1 MTARGKEEQTPDP
14 RRLIAL
20 LADPG
25 RLRVFA
31 ALVLAPKQGARP
43 QDLAKSANVPVR
55 DVIKTLIRLDEAGLA
70 VRLTEQ
76 PDGSGAS
83 RAASQSQSQSGSGT
97 GSGTKS
103 GSGSGGGA
111 DTELSIGLDDGDPS
125 DDRWRAVPET
135 LRSATE
141 ANARQADNALPP
153 EPVVRDPGTASLL
166 RGFFARGR
174 LTHVPAA
181 HAKRMV
187 VLDYLA
193 QSFEPG
199 VRYEETKV
207 NRILGKFHDDYA
219 ALRRYLVDAGFLSR
233 SENMYW
239 RSGGSVGL

>member
-1 MTARGKEEQTPDP
+1 MTARGNDEQIPDP

-31 ALVLAPKQGARP
+31 ALVLAPKQGARAG
-43 QDLAKSANVPVR
+43 DLAKSANVPLR

-76 PDGSGAS
+76 PDGL
-83 RAASQSQSQSGSGT
+83 AASPATPQAGAGAGT
-97 GSGTKS
+97 
-103 GSGSGGGA
+103 A
-111 DTELSIGLDDGDPS
+111 AGLDDSDPS
-125 DDRWRAVPET
+125 NDRWRARPET
-135 LRSATE
+135 LRAATE
-141 ANARQADNALPP
+141 ANPRQADTALPL
-153 EPVVRDPGTASLL
+153 EPVVRDPSTASLL

-199 VRYEETKV
+199 VRYEEMKV

-239 RSGGSVGL
+239 RTGGSVGL

>member
-1 MTARGKEEQTPDP
+1 MTARGKDEQIPDP

-31 ALVLAPKQGARP
+31 ALVLAPKQGARA
-43 QDLAKSANVPVR
+43 QDLAKTANVPVR

-70 VRLTEQ
+70 VRLIEQ
-76 PDGSGAS
+76 PDGL
-83 RAASQSQSQSGSGT
+83 AAAQPGI
-97 GSGTKS
+97 
-103 GSGSGGGA
+103 GGGA
-111 DTELSIGLDDGDPS
+111 GSGFDDDDPS
-125 DDRWRAVPET
+125 DDRWRAVAET
-135 LRSATE
+135 LRAATE
-141 ANARQADNALPP
+141 ANPRQSDNALPP
-153 EPVVRDPGTASLL
+153 EPVVRDPTTASLL

>member
-1 MTARGKEEQTPDP
+1 MTARGKDELIPDP
-14 RRLIAL
+14 RKLIAL

-43 QDLAKSANVPVR
+43 QDLSKTANVPLR
-55 DVIKTLIRLDEAGLA
+55 DAIRTLIRLDEAGLA

-83 RAASQSQSQSGSGT
+83 A
-97 GSGTKS
+97 
-103 GSGSGGGA
+103 GGA
-111 DTELSIGLDDGDPS
+111 AAGSSAAPGAGVGSDDGDPS
-125 DDRWRAVPET
+125 EDRWRAVPDT
-135 LRSATE
+135 LRAATE
-141 ANARQADNALPP
+141 ANARQADTALPP

-199 VRYEETKV
+199 MRYEETKV
-207 NRILGKFHDDYA
+207 NRILEKFHDDYA

-233 SENMYW
+233 SENMY
-239 RSGGSVGL
+239 

>member
-1 MTARGKEEQTPDP
+1 MTARGREEQTPDP

-76 PDGSGAS
+76 PGGPGAS
-83 RAASQSQSQSGSGT
+83 NAASQSGSR
-97 GSGTKS
+97 TKS
-103 GSGSGGGA
+103 GSGGGT
-111 DTELSIGLDDGDPS
+111 DTELSIGLNDGDPS

-141 ANARQADNALPP
+141 ANTRQADNALPP

>member
-1 MTARGKEEQTPDP
+1 MTARGKDELTPDP
-14 RRLIAL
+14 RKLIAL

-43 QDLAKSANVPVR
+43 QDLSKTANVPVR
-55 DVIKTLIRLDEAGLA
+55 DVIRTLIRLDEAGLA

-76 PDGSGAS
+76 PDGSGAP
-83 RAASQSQSQSGSGT
+83 AAGAAAGSGAAP
-97 GSGTKS
+97 GAGTS
-103 GSGSGGGA
+103 P
-111 DTELSIGLDDGDPS
+111 DDGDPS
-125 DDRWRAVPET
+125 EDRWRAVPET
-135 LRSATE
+135 LRAATE
-141 ANARQADNALPP
+141 ANIRQADTALPP

-199 VRYEETKV
+199 VHYEESKV

-219 ALRRYLVDAGFLSR
+219 ALRRYLVDDGFLSR
-233 SENMYW
+233 AENMYW
-239 RSGGSVGL
+239 RSGGSIGL

>member
-1 MTARGKEEQTPDP
+1 MTARGKDEQIPDP

-70 VRLTEQ
+70 VRLTEG
-76 PDGSGAS
+76 PDGLGAPG
-83 RAASQSQSQSGSGT
+83 AA
-97 GSGTKS
+97 
-103 GSGSGGGA
+103 
-111 DTELSIGLDDGDPS
+111 EDGDPS
-125 DDRWRAVPET
+125 DDRWRATAET
-135 LRSATE
+135 LRLATE
-141 ANARQADNALPP
+141 ANTRQADTALPP
-153 EPVVRDPGTASLL
+153 EPVVRDPGTVSLL
-166 RGFFARGR
+166 RGFFASGR
-174 LTHVPAA
+174 LTHVPSA

>member
-1 MTARGKEEQTPDP
+1 MTARGKDEQIPDP

-31 ALVLAPKQGARP
+31 ALVLAPKQGARA

-55 DVIKTLIRLDEAGLA
+55 DVIKTLIRLNEAALA

-76 PDGSGAS
+76 PDG
-83 RAASQSQSQSGSGT
+83 
-97 GSGTKS
+97 
-103 GSGSGGGA
+103 
-111 DTELSIGLDDGDPS
+111 LDAS
-125 DDRWRAVPET
+125 DDRWRALPET
-135 LRSATE
+135 LRAATE
-141 ANARQADNALPP
+141 ANTRQADSALPP
-153 EPVVRDPGTASLL
+153 EPLVQDPGTASLL
-166 RGFFARGR
+166 RGFFAHGR

-199 VRYEETKV
+199 VHYEEAKV
-207 NRILGKFHDDYA
+207 NRILGNFHDDYA

-239 RSGGSVGL
+239 RTGGSVGL

>member
-31 ALVLAPKQGARP
+31 ALVLASKQGARP

-70 VRLTEQ
+70 VRLTQQ
-76 PDGSGAS
+76 PGGLGAS
-83 RAASQSQSQSGSGT
+83 EAGAAD
-97 GSGTKS
+97 
-103 GSGSGGGA
+103 GA
-111 DTELSIGLDDGDPS
+111 GAEAAAGLDDGDPS

-135 LRSATE
+135 LRTATE
-141 ANARQADNALPP
+141 ANTRQADNALPP

>member
-76 PDGSGAS
+76 PGGPGAS
-83 RAASQSQSQSGSGT
+83 KVAAARSGSGT
-97 GSGTKS
+97 EFGS
-103 GSGSGGGA
+103 GSGSGT
-111 DTELSIGLDDGDPS
+111 DTELSIGLNDGDPS

-141 ANARQADNALPP
+141 ANTRQADNALPP

>member
-1 MTARGKEEQTPDP
+1 MTARGKDEQTPDP

-70 VRLTEQ
+70 VRLTAQ
-76 PDGSGAS
+76 PGGSGAS
-83 RAASQSQSQSGSGT
+83 GAGDGVDSGAGT
-97 GSGTKS
+97 S
-103 GSGSGGGA
+103 A
-111 DTELSIGLDDGDPS
+111 GLGDGDPS

-141 ANARQADNALPP
+141 GNTRQADTALPP
-153 EPVVRDPGTASLL
+153 EPVVRDPGTLSLL

-199 VRYEETKV
+199 VHYEETKV
-207 NRILGKFHDDYA
+207 NRILGNFHDDYA

>member
-1 MTARGKEEQTPDP
+1 MTARGKDEQIPDP

-31 ALVLAPKQGARP
+31 ALVLAPKQGARA

-55 DVIKTLIRLDEAGLA
+55 DVIKTLIRLNEAGLA

-76 PDGSGAS
+76 PDG
-83 RAASQSQSQSGSGT
+83 
-97 GSGTKS
+97 
-103 GSGSGGGA
+103 
-111 DTELSIGLDDGDPS
+111 LDAS
-125 DDRWRAVPET
+125 DDRWRALPET
-135 LRSATE
+135 LRAATE
-141 ANARQADNALPP
+141 ANTRQADSALPP
-153 EPVVRDPGTASLL
+153 EPVVQDPGTASLL

-199 VRYEETKV
+199 VHYEEAKV
-207 NRILGKFHDDYA
+207 NRILGNFHDDYA

-239 RSGGSVGL
+239 RTGGSVGL

>member
-1 MTARGKEEQTPDP
+1 MTARGKDEQIPDP

-31 ALVLAPKQGARP
+31 ALVLAPKQGARAR
-43 QDLAKSANVPVR
+43 DLAKSANVPVR

-70 VRLTEQ
+70 VRL
-76 PDGSGAS
+76 PAPP
-83 RAASQSQSQSGSGT
+83 
-97 GSGTKS
+97 
-103 GSGSGGGA
+103 
-111 DTELSIGLDDGDPS
+111 DGDPS
-125 DDRWRAVPET
+125 EDHWRAVPEA

-141 ANARQADNALPP
+141 ANSRQADTALPP
-153 EPVVRDPGTASLL
+153 EPVVQDPGTVSVL

-199 VRYEETKV
+199 VQYEEAKV

-219 ALRRYLVDAGFLSR
+219 ALRRYLVDAGYLSR
-233 SENMYW
+233 SENIYW
-239 RSGGSVGL
+239 RTGGSVGL

>member
-1 MTARGKEEQTPDP
+1 MTARGKDEQIPDP

-31 ALVLAPKQGARP
+31 ALVLAPKQGARA

-76 PDGSGAS
+76 PDGL
-83 RAASQSQSQSGSGT
+83 AASPAAPRAGAGT
-97 GSGTKS
+97 AS
-103 GSGSGGGA
+103 A
-111 DTELSIGLDDGDPS
+111 AGLDDGDPS
-125 DDRWRAVPET
+125 EDRWRALPET
-135 LRSATE
+135 LRAATD
-141 ANARQADNALPP
+141 ANTRQADSALPP
-153 EPVVRDPGTASLL
+153 EPVVQDPGTASLL

-199 VRYEETKV
+199 VHYEEAKV
-207 NRILGKFHDDYA
+207 NRILGNFHDDYA
-219 ALRRYLVDAGFLSR
+219 ALRRYLIDAGFLSR

-239 RSGGSVGL
+239 RTGGSIGL

>member
-1 MTARGKEEQTPDP
+1 MTARGNDEQIPDP

-43 QDLAKSANVPVR
+43 QELAASSNVPVR
-55 DVIKTLIRLDEAGLA
+55 DVIKTLIRLDEAHLA
-70 VRLTEQ
+70 VRLT
-76 PDGSGAS
+76 D
-83 RAASQSQSQSGSGT
+83 QSAG
-97 GSGTKS
+97 
-103 GSGSGGGA
+103 
-111 DTELSIGLDDGDPS
+111 DDGADPS

-135 LRSATE
+135 LRAATG
-141 ANARQADNALPP
+141 ANTHNGDNALPP
-153 EPVVRDPGTASLL
+153 EPVVQDPNTASVL
-166 RGFFARGR
+166 RNFFALGR

-207 NRILGKFHDDYA
+207 NRILGSFHDDYA

-233 SENMYW
+233 SENVYW

>member
-83 RAASQSQSQSGSGT
+83 RAASQSQS

-141 ANARQADNALPP
+141 GNTRQADTALPP
-153 EPVVRDPGTASLL
+153 EPVVRDPGTLSLL

-199 VRYEETKV
+199 VHYEETKV
-207 NRILGKFHDDYA
+207 NRILGNFHDDYA

>member
-76 PDGSGAS
+76 PGGPGAS
-83 RAASQSQSQSGSGT
+83 KAAAFPSGSGT
-97 GSGTKS
+97 EAVP
-103 GSGSGGGA
+103 GSGSGT
-111 DTELSIGLDDGDPS
+111 DTELSIGLSDGDPS

-141 ANARQADNALPP
+141 ANTRQADNALPP
-153 EPVVRDPGTASLL
+153 EPIVRDPGTASLL

>member
-1 MTARGKEEQTPDP
+1 MTARGNDEQNPDP
-14 RRLIAL
+14 RRLVAL

-43 QDLAKSANVPVR
+43 QELASSSNVPVR
-55 DVIKTLIRLDEAGLA
+55 DVLKTLIRLDEARLA
-70 VRLTEQ
+70 VRVTDQAE
-76 PDGSGAS
+76 AE
-83 RAASQSQSQSGSGT
+83 
-97 GSGTKS
+97 
-103 GSGSGGGA
+103 GA
-111 DTELSIGLDDGDPS
+111 DPA
-125 DDRWRAVPET
+125 DDRWRALPET
-135 LRSATE
+135 LRAATG
-141 ANARQADNALPP
+141 ANSQHADNALPP
-153 EPVVRDPGTASLL
+153 EPVVQDANTASLL
-166 RGFFARGR
+166 RSFFARGR

-207 NRILGKFHDDYA
+207 NRILGSFHDDYA

-233 SENMYW
+233 SENVYW

>member
-55 DVIKTLIRLDEAGLA
+55 DVIKALIRLDEAGLA

-76 PDGSGAS
+76 PGGPGAS
-83 RAASQSQSQSGSGT
+83 KAASQSGSGS
-97 GSGTKS
+97 GSGT
-103 GSGSGGGA
+103 
-111 DTELSIGLDDGDPS
+111 DTELSIGLNDGDPS

-135 LRSATE
+135 LRGATE
-141 ANARQADNALPP
+141 ANTRQADNALPP
-153 EPVVRDPGTASLL
+153 EPVVRDADTASLL

-181 HAKRMV
+181 QAKRMV

-233 SENMYW
+233 SENTYW

>member
-76 PDGSGAS
+76 PGGPGAS
-83 RAASQSQSQSGSGT
+83 KVAASQSGSGT
-97 GSGTKS
+97 EFGS
-103 GSGSGGGA
+103 GSGSGT
-111 DTELSIGLDDGDPS
+111 DTELSIGLNDGDPS

-141 ANARQADNALPP
+141 ANTRQADNALPP